1 MWSNEISRDSLPGD
15 LTGYFIGV
23 MLRLQQQRPPSGG
36 SEAELDTLGNYL
48 VVFRIILS
56 VVVREDLAVLQRK
69 LRISEE
75 NKKSYSD
82 QAHNIL
88 RKQR

>member
-1 MWSNEISRDSLPGD
+1 
-15 LTGYFIGV
+15 

-36 SEAELDTLGNYL
+36 SEAELDTMGKRNIYSIALL
-48 VVFRIILS
+48 CLA
-56 VVVREDLAVLQRK
+56 REDLAVLQRK
-69 LRISEE
+69 LRVSEE

-88 RKQR
+88 RKQT

>member
-1 MWSNEISRDSLPGD
+1 
-15 LTGYFIGV
+15 

-36 SEAELDTLGNYL
+36 SEAELDTLGKEFCG
-48 VVFRIILS
+48 VIIALPIAA
-56 VVVREDLAVLQRK
+56 REDLAVLQRK
-69 LRISEE
+69 LRVSEE

-88 RKQR
+88 RKQT